1 MLSTYCQH
9 CGSKNEYRLTKPKFC
24 SSCGQPLAGEKTDTP
39 NPQENL
45 KNHSRAMEVSID
57 DENGTDVFEVPYIN
71 GLEYEIEV
79 SANTFKLGSI
89 LPPPDQREIN
99 VPPKKKRGRPKKD
112 G

>member
-9 CGSKNEYRLTKPKFC
+9 CGSKNEYRLAKPKFC
-24 SSCGQPLAGEKTDTP
+24 SNCGQPLSGEKVDTP
-39 NPQENL
+39 KPQEKL
-45 KNHSRAMEVSID
+45 KNHSRAIETSID
-57 DENGTDVFEVPYIN
+57 DEDGTDVFEVPHID

-89 LPPPDQREIN
+89 LPQSDQLEVN
-99 VPPKKKRGRPKKD
+99 SPLPKKRGRPRKN

>member
-24 SSCGQPLAGEKTDTP
+24 SSCGQPSVGAELSTQK
-39 NPQENL
+39 PQENL
-45 KNHSRAMEVSID
+45 RNHSRAIEMQID
-57 DENGTDVFEVPYIN
+57 DEDGTDVFEVPHIN
-71 GLEYEIEV
+71 NLEYEIEV

-89 LPPPDQREIN
+89 LPEQPKNTPQ
-99 VPPKKKRGRPKKD
+99 KKKRGRPRKN